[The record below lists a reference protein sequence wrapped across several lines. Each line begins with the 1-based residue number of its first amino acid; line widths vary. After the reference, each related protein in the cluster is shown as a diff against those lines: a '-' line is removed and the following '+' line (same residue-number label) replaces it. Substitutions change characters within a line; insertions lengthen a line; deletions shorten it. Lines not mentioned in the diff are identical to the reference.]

1 MRTWART
8 VLAALVVVR
17 AKPPS
22 RTVHIDGVG
31 HVWET
36 GESPWDSAAAFCA
49 RWPSLNTKD
58 CVITLVHDYCGAAN
72 RDDDAT
78 CARLHAVSF
87 VARTGGGATGANAH
101 STPVSL
107 IFDEQTDDAAATARK
122 YCRENNCEA
131 NVESFVRD
139 EILRTVAHAALARRK
154 RVPVGVDSAA
164 APSLPHTP
172 KMDSDRRS
180 LRRQFIILSSQRCGS
195 NWLGAR
201 LHWHTELAIG
211 GEIQPLI
218 KRARATRLAGAGM
231 PGEDSA
237 DDDDDYEMQSFAT
250 VDSVDAGD
258 DEYDGVDVDYGNE
271 DLTAQED
278 DDGPARDG
286 AHATMRVIQRALA
299 HALENNASGP
309 SNSHD
314 NSVYGVKNVAGV
326 RAVGVLLKV
335 RALPSPPPSIAKR
348 GGASLRL
355 LLTGACVALGTV
367 FAHRPER
374 IACRAALWK
383 VRAS

>member
-1 MRTWART
+1 ME
-8 VLAALVVVR
+8 L
-17 AKPPS
+17 
-22 RTVHIDGVG
+22 
-31 HVWET
+31 E
-36 GESPWDSAAAFCA
+36 E
-49 RWPSLNTKD
+49 
-58 CVITLVHDYCGAAN
+58 
-72 RDDDAT
+72 
-78 CARLHAVSF
+78 
-87 VARTGGGATGANAH
+87 
-101 STPVSL
+101 
-107 IFDEQTDDAAATARK
+107 
-122 YCRENNCEA
+122 RE
-131 NVESFVRD
+131 
-139 EILRTVAHAALARRK
+139 
-154 RVPVGVDSAA
+154 
-164 APSLPHTP
+164 
-172 KMDSDRRS
+172 
-180 LRRQFIILSSQRCGS
+180 
-195 NWLGAR
+195 
-201 LHWHTELAIG
+201 
-211 GEIQPLI
+211 PL
-218 KRARATRLAGAGM
+218 ARATRLAGAGM

>member
-1 MRTWART
+1 MLTH
-8 VLAALVVVR
+8 
-17 AKPPS
+17 PS
-22 RTVHIDGVG
+22 
-31 HVWET
+31 E
-36 GESPWDSAAAFCA
+36 
-49 RWPSLNTKD
+49 
-58 CVITLVHDYCGAAN
+58 
-72 RDDDAT
+72 
-78 CARLHAVSF
+78 
-87 VARTGGGATGANAH
+87 
-101 STPVSL
+101 L

-131 NVESFVRD
+131 NVESFARD
-139 EILRTVAHAALARRK
+139 EILRTVAHADRK

-326 RAVGVLLKV
+326 RAVGVL
-335 RALPSPPPSIAKR
+335 RRGPPPPTSIAKGGVARHFDWGVCGSRNSIRTSARTHRMSRRSLEGSRELNRRRHGYERSTTRR
-348 GGASLRL
+348 GWS
-355 LLTGACVALGTV
+355 TSC
-367 FAHRPER
+367 ER
-374 IACRAALWK
+374 TDLSR
-383 VRAS
+383 